1 MNNIFNYA
9 TKELSQDAYLM
20 WLISSYNDQDENLAS
35 FSRKFIFYLLGV
47 EQKPIDSIKIYPQL
61 SEIDT
66 ACHIQIADKHYILA
80 IEDKTTSEEHNQ
92 LEKYSEDLEDI
103 RKNYFKETGI
113 VLEIKKIFYKT
124 GVIDSNEEERLKNN
138 RDWSKIGIREIKK
151 FYDENS
157 CDNIFVNQ
165 YKETINSIYPL
176 YTEQEYDCEMNE
188 INYAKL
194 LNHLKLFK
202 ENGFIINITNTKCKV
217 CFQILKEY
225 HKDDLKFYYGPT
237 IHIEPSYDNG
247 LNSRW
252 NIWIYFNT
260 TVGKKDNWYQGK
272 SNPNL
277 RRYNDVIIGYAR
289 QLLNEYMEGTIDNK
303 MTYYSTKKE
312 ELTRLSKVHEYIQKL
327 MEKMNENQLN
337 L

>member
-20 WLISSYNDQDENLAS
+20 WLISSYNDQDKNLAS
-35 FSRKFIFYLLGV
+35 FSRKFIFDLLGV

-61 SEIDT
+61 KNIDIV
-66 ACHIQIADKHYILA
+66 CNIQIEDKHYLLA
-80 IEDKTTSEEHNQ
+80 IEDKTTSKEHNQ
-92 LEKYSEDLEDI
+92 FEKYTKELEDI
-103 RKNYFKETGI
+103 RKNYLKKKRI
-113 VLEIKKIFYKT
+113 NLEIKKVFYKT
-124 GVIDSNEEERLKNN
+124 GVIDSNEEERLNN
-138 RDWSKIGIREIKK
+138 NVEWGKRDIQNIKQ
-151 FYDENS
+151 FYDNNPCE
-157 CDNIFVNQ
+157 NIFVNQ
-165 YKETINSIYPL
+165 YKEIINSLYPL
-176 YTEQEYDCEMNE
+176 YTDKEYDCEMDE

-225 HKDDLKFYYGPT
+225 HRDDLKFYYGPT
-237 IHIEPSYDNG
+237 IHIEPSYDEA

-252 NIWIYFNT
+252 KIWIYFNT
-260 TVGKKDNWYQGK
+260 TVGKEDKWYQGK
-272 SNPNL
+272 KNPKL
-277 RRYNDVIIGYAR
+277 KIYNDVIIEYASR
-289 QLLNEYMEGTIDNK
+289 ILSEFPKGKKNLAE
-303 MTYYSTKKE
+303 TYVSTKSEK
-312 ELTRLSKVHEYIQKL
+312 LTRLSKVHDYIQKL

>member
-9 TKELSQDAYLM
+9 KKELSQDAYLM

-35 FSRKFIFYLLGV
+35 FSKKFIFDLLGV

-61 SEIDT
+61 SKIDT
-66 ACHIQIADKHYILA
+66 VCHIQIADKHYLLA

-92 LEKYSEDLEDI
+92 FEKYSEDLEDI
-103 RKNYFKETGI
+103 RKNYFKQTGI
-113 VLEIKKIFYKT
+113 DLEIKKIFYKT
-124 GVIDSNEEERLKNN
+124 SVIDSNEEERLNN
-138 RDWSKIGIREIKK
+138 NSEWSKIGIREIKK

-157 CDNIFVNQ
+157 CDNIFINQ
-165 YKETINSIYPL
+165 YKEIINSIYPL
-176 YTEQEYDCEMNE
+176 YTEQEYDCEMAE

-202 ENGFIINITNTKCKV
+202 ENGFIINITNTKCKI

-225 HKDDLKFYYGPT
+225 HMGDLKFYYGPT

-252 NIWIYFNT
+252 KIWIYFNT
-260 TVGKKDNWYQGK
+260 TVGKEDKWYQGK
-272 SNPNL
+272 KNPKL
-277 RRYNDVIIGYAR
+277 KIYNDAIIEYASR
-289 QLLNEYMEGTIDNK
+289 ILSEFPKGKKNLTE
-303 MTYYSTKKE
+303 TYVSKKRE
-312 ELTRLSKVHEYIQKL
+312 KLTRLSKVHDYIQKL